1 MLTVKHMYICD
12 YINHN
17 REDFNNNGS
26 HTVHTGVAVCVGKG
40 GRAGCGGRNGSVVT
54 SPAAA
59 TGELD
64 SPGTAF
70 CDDSQFG
77 SRSNPVFLQQH
88 VKDLGHSGKSAVGRL
103 QLKTHTPYLCG
114 FE

>member
-17 REDFNNNGS
+17 REEFSNNRS
-26 HTVHTGVAVCVGKG
+26 YTVHTSVAVCVWEG
-40 GRAGCGGRNGSVVT
+40 GRAGCGSRNGSLVT
-54 SPAAA
+54 APAGA
-59 TGELD
+59 TGEFY

-77 SRSNPVFLQQH
+77 IRSNPVFLQ
-88 VKDLGHSGKSAVGRL
+88 
-103 QLKTHTPYLCG
+103 
-114 FE
+114 